1 MISYHTIFAF
11 LSDIFHLVWWSLGP
25 SMLLQMH
32 CFILFYGWV
41 IFHCVCVPHLLMHS
55 SVIGHLDCFHVLA
68 IVNSAAENFGVYVSF
83 WILWFSPGRGL
94 GVESLN
100 HMVVLFL
107 SFSWTSI
114 LFSVTATPVYI
125 HTNNAQGFF
134 FSTSS
139 QVKFHILCIRKILLW
154 VLGIS

>member
-1 MISYHTIFAF
+1 
-11 LSDIFHLVWWSLGP
+11 
-25 SMLLQMH
+25 MLLQMLY
-32 CFILFYGWV
+32 FILFYGWV
-41 IFHCVCVPHLLMHS
+41 IFHCVCVPHLLIHS
-55 SVIGHLDCFHVLA
+55 SVIGPLDCFHVLA

-114 LFSVTATPVYI
+114 LFSIAVHQFTFTPTMHKGSFSPHPPKLSFIFFVLERFSF
-125 HTNNAQGFF
+125 GFWVF
-134 FSTSS
+134 L
-139 QVKFHILCIRKILLW
+139 KPWIFHLL
-154 VLGIS
+154 LLKESLLNTLFLSLLF